1 MPKEVTKAPWEESL
15 EQSVPTTA
23 TAKPKVRKPEL
34 EPADA
39 QARRDRLR
47 LQAARDEVLAL
58 RRRVLELEHSPS
70 RRILE
75 PLRRV
80 LHRVLPLMQSAQG
93 GQSGPGTAA
102 AAQSRGSVLVI
113 DNEWPQPDKDS
124 GSIDIVNLMH
134 ALRALGFDAVLAAAV
149 QHEGPQPARDRLVAQ
164 GIRCLQPEEAA
175 SVADWITQ
183 HGTSLDLCVLCRVY
197 CGGAF
202 LQQVQRECR
211 YARIVFNTVDLNFV
225 REERRARL
233 TQNADLLALVDELRA
248 REEGI
253 VRDSDASIVVSVAE
267 QVLLR
272 ESLPS
277 CVVEC
282 LPLAREVRRS
292 VVPFAERVGIGFI
305 GGFAHA
311 PNTDAV
317 RYFLAEVWP
326 LILCD
331 EPDCAMTIVGADAPA
346 DLLAGACGNVR
357 LLGQIP
363 DIGPWLDQLRLT
375 VAPLRY
381 GAGAKGKVAS
391 SLAAGVPCIA
401 TPIAAEGMDL
411 AGADGVVVAAGP
423 AAFAACV
430 VDLLRNEANWDAA
443 SRGALAYAERTLSP
457 TVWQARLDA
466 LLRHLGL

>member
-1 MPKEVTKAPWEESL
+1 MPKQPTQASSEDSPRQSAPIAA
-15 EQSVPTTA
+15 P
-23 TAKPKVRKPEL
+23 PE
-34 EPADA
+34 A
-39 QARRDRLR
+39 QAGRDSLR
-47 LQAARDEVLAL
+47 LQAARNEVLAL

-70 RRILE
+70 RRMLE

-80 LHRVLPLMQSAQG
+80 LHWVRPLMQPARG
-93 GQSGPGTAA
+93 GQPRPESPAPP
-102 AAQSRGSVLVI
+102 SRGRVLVI
-113 DNEWPQPDKDS
+113 DNDWPQPDKDS
-124 GSIDIVNLMH
+124 GSLDIVNLMH
-134 ALRALGFDAVLAAAV
+134 ALRNLGFDAVLAAAV
-149 QHEGPQPARDRLVAQ
+149 QHDGEQPARDQLVAQ
-164 GIRCLQPEEAA
+164 GIRCLQPQEAA

-183 HGTSLDLCVLCRVY
+183 HGTGLDLCVLCRVF

-233 TQNADLLALVDELRA
+233 TQDADLLAMVDELRA
-248 REEGI
+248 REEA
-253 VRDSDASIVVSVAE
+253 VVQASDASIVVSVAE
-267 QVLLR
+267 QALLR
-272 ESLPS
+272 ESLPGA
-277 CVVEC
+277 VVEC
-282 LPLAREVRRS
+282 LPLAREMRRS
-292 VVPFAERVGIGFI
+292 VVPFAERAGVGFV

-311 PNTDAV
+311 PNVDAV

-326 LILCD
+326 LILRE
-331 EPDCAMTIVGADAPA
+331 EPDCAMTVVGADAPA
-346 DLLAGACGNVR
+346 DLLAGAEGSVR

-391 SLAAGVPCIA
+391 SLAAGVPCVA

-411 AGADGVVVAAGP
+411 TGADGVTVAAAP

-430 VDLLRNEANWDAA
+430 VELLRDEASWTAA
-443 SRGALAYAERTLSP
+443 SQGALAYAERTLSP
-457 TVWQARLDA
+457 TQWQDRLDA
-466 LLRHLGL
+466 LLRRLGV